1 MSGQSSLR
9 SRRMSALDIVCIVA
23 LAFLVGV
30 VVGTP
35 DKKKYFN

>member
-1 MSGQSSLR
+1 
-9 SRRMSALDIVCIVA
+9 MSALEIGCLVA

-35 DKKKYFN
+35 DKSKFYK

>member
-1 MSGQSSLR
+1 
-9 SRRMSALDIVCIVA
+9 MSALDIVCVVA

-35 DKKKYFN
+35 DKSKYFR

>member
-1 MSGQSSLR
+1 MTT
-9 SRRMSALDIVCIVA
+9 LDIICVVA

-35 DKKKYFN
+35 DKSRFYK

>member
-1 MSGQSSLR
+1 MNT
-9 SRRMSALDIVCIVA
+9 LDIICIVA

-35 DKKKYFN
+35 DKSKFYK

>member
-1 MSGQSSLR
+1 MSV
-9 SRRMSALDIVCIVA
+9 LDIACIVA

-35 DKKKYFN
+35 DKSKFYK

>member
-1 MSGQSSLR
+1 MTTF
-9 SRRMSALDIVCIVA
+9 DIICVVA

-35 DKKKYFN
+35 DKRKYFN

>member
-1 MSGQSSLR
+1 
-9 SRRMSALDIVCIVA
+9 MSALDIACIVA

-35 DKKKYFN
+35 DKSKFYK

>member
-1 MSGQSSLR
+1 
-9 SRRMSALDIVCIVA
+9 MSALDIICIVA

-35 DKKKYFN
+35 DKSKFYK

>member
-1 MSGQSSLR
+1 MST
-9 SRRMSALDIVCIVA
+9 LDIICIIA

-35 DKKKYFN
+35 DKSKFYK

>member
-1 MSGQSSLR
+1 MTSF
-9 SRRMSALDIVCIVA
+9 DIFCLVA

-35 DKKKYFN
+35 DKSKYFR

>member
-1 MSGQSSLR
+1 MTT
-9 SRRMSALDIVCIVA
+9 LDIICIVA

-35 DKKKYFN
+35 DKRKYFN

>member
-1 MSGQSSLR
+1 MTTF
-9 SRRMSALDIVCIVA
+9 DIFCVVA

-35 DKKKYFN
+35 DKNKYFN